1 MTLTLEAWERRLR
14 DVPRI
19 IQPLAVEVVEWA
31 GRKGVG
37 IAQGLVIVKSHR
49 LQHSIS
55 IDSVKSEPT
64 RATVE
69 YSAKTPYALLVEKGF
84 GTHAGFGP
92 RPYMMPSAMLVK
104 PQMKRRAGVIGVEAL
119 KRSLT

>member
-1 MTLTLEAWERRLR
+1 MSLTLEAWERRLR

-37 IAQGLVIVKSHR
+37 IAQGLVIVDLGG
-49 LQHSIS
+49 LQSSIS
-55 IDSVKSEPT
+55 IDSVESEPT

-104 PQMKRRAGVIGVEAL
+104 PQMKRRAATIGVEAL
-119 KRSLT
+119 NRSLT

>member
-37 IAQGLVIVKSHR
+37 IAQGLVIVDTGR
-49 LQHSIS
+49 LQSSIS
-55 IDSVKSEPT
+55 IDTVTSEPT
-64 RATVE
+64 RATLE

-104 PQMKRRAGVIGVEAL
+104 PKMKQRAGVIGIEAL
-119 KRSLT
+119 RRSLT